1 MARRKKRTH
10 PLLGLAILGDICK
23 TDGLLTLF
31 PHSHPQLWSIQEPGI
46 QTLLRWLLRGISLP
60 SSRSASFTKKV
71 IFLVSTP
78 HVSDSLAC
86 PAASRVSLDSVMV
99 WMYSRLFSKSLLIVI
114 WAGSSRFT
122 FISSY
127 CAAAN
132 HSAHLSSC
140 TVMAP
145 HAGKLPSSASA
156 GRGTGAVIILMDVV
170 K

>member
-46 QTLLRWLLRGISLP
+46 QTLLRWLFRGISLLP
-60 SSRSASFTKKV
+60 SWSKKV

-99 WMYSRLFSKSLLIVI
+99 WMYSSLFSKSLLIVI
-114 WAGSSRFT
+114 WVVSSLFT

-132 HSAHLSSC
+132 HSAHMSSC
-140 TVMAP
+140 TIMAP
-145 HAGKLPSSASA
+145 YAGKLPSSASA